1 MMIRRE
7 LSEIRGTEMLFIDVF
22 GHDVKQ
28 PSPCEHNVDQYHD
41 VCLFAASLEKRIS
54 RGQISLSANEDSCSI
69 KNY

>member
-41 VCLFAASLEKRIS
+41 VCLFAASLENVFHAGK
-54 RGQISLSANEDSCSI
+54 SLYRQMKTVAR
-69 KNY
+69 